1 MQLAYHHGELGQL
14 VVEKAFMKREGVKN
28 TSFDLSSLDRSN
40 ALIEINYVAYDDS
53 NRVIARGTQTF
64 NIIAIPDQFALHQNY
79 PNPFNPTTRINYDV
93 PEMGHTDIRLYD
105 LMGREV
111 RTLLNRELA
120 AGYHTINWDGKNNR
134 GQIVSAGI
142 YFCQLRA
149 RGFTK
154 TLKMMLLK

>member
-1 MQLAYHHGELGQL
+1 MWCGRALDLHR
-14 VVEKAFMKREGVKN
+14 FRTRRKRRTEGHPK
-28 TSFDLSSLDRSN
+28 TKD
-40 ALIEINYVAYDDS
+40 
-53 NRVIARGTQTF
+53 
-64 NIIAIPDQFALHQNY
+64 